1 MKKCKYLFYLILW
14 ATPFI
19 SVAQESEVQQKENN
33 QSGSNNLELF
43 RGCKECR
50 ISKGSCADIIKSLQV
65 YQDNDS
71 LAIDIF
77 KKEYEITN
85 MPLSQKTG
93 LLKRNHVDIIQY
105 FNSDKTKKYHCELKR
120 IKSDDPVLIDMR

>member
-1 MKKCKYLFYLILW
+1 MKKTKLLLYLILLV
-14 ATPFI
+14 APFI
-19 SVAQESEVQQKENN
+19 SVAQESEVQQKEKN
-33 QSGSNNLELF
+33 QSGNNNLELF

-71 LAIDIF
+71 LAIEIF

-105 FNSDKTKKYHCELKR
+105 FNSGKTKKYHCELKG